1 MFRMACKDLKI
12 SPLRT
17 FLTGFSMFIGI
28 IAMIMAVLVGTL
40 GKESLLAT
48 NAQIFGY
55 SPTYSVS
62 ITDSN
67 FSDTKNVIS
76 FIEKL
81 KTTRGKS
88 VVINPD
94 REFKFAP
101 MQQISQFEDFAQL
114 YKGISNAEIIYTT
127 SGYNEI
133 YNLPMFEGEWLSDSK
148 QFMPLEVV
156 VNKQWNDNYHSKYVV
171 ASSKD
176 TLHLT
181 GFNVKGV
188 VNDGKG
194 WPTIY
199 VNIESLLSYV
209 PNLFMMDNATIYWH
223 DNAGLTLDKMRSH
236 INDILA
242 DTMGGKVEN
251 ISRSDSGEQYLEVIR
266 ILQIGLIISAMLL
279 LFVAILGQ
287 INIGLSSLEQRT
299 HELLIRRAL
308 GASKLDIAFL
318 VLSSILL
325 LSIMICC
332 IAVLISIV
340 LVYSIGV
347 LLPIDSPIN
356 TLSYPVF
363 VAIIAVITSTVTALL
378 GGLIPAI
385 KASKL
390 EPALALR

>member
-1 MFRMACKDLKI
+1 MACKDLKI